1 MIAPAKPRRR
11 QSHVRRITDR
21 FLTMLPAIR
30 EQVRLAF
37 RGERPERRQELI
49 AEVVANCWKAYV
61 RLIDRGMHDVIYVTP
76 LAQFAIRQTRDGRRV
91 GGRVSAKDIGSQHAQ
106 RRHGFTVET
115 LDCRDQESGDWL
127 EVLIEDRHAGPA
139 ETAAARIDVGD
150 WFAQLPSRQRRIAAT
165 LASGESATN
174 TARKYSVSGA
184 RISQLRREFERS
196 WSEFQ
201 GEPDAA

>member
-1 MIAPAKPRRR
+1 
-11 QSHVRRITDR
+11 
-21 FLTMLPAIR
+21 
-30 EQVRLAF
+30 
-37 RGERPERRQELI
+37 
-49 AEVVANCWKAYV
+49 
-61 RLIDRGMHDVIYVTP
+61 
-76 LAQFAIRQTRDGRRV
+76 V
-91 GGRVSAKDIGSQHAQ
+91 GAKDIGSQHAQ

-115 LDCRDQESGDWL
+115 LDCLDQDTGEWR
-127 EVLIEDRHAGPA
+127 EILIEDRHAGPA

-150 WFAQLPSRQRRIAAT
+150 WFAQLPSRQRRIATT

-196 WSEFQ
+196 WAEFQ